1 MSMCIILSS
10 SVGLTCC
17 SITLLSIF
25 DTYSFIFIF
34 HFTTYELIF
43 LFIVIPLLFIF
54 NHRLF
59 LLLAKPF
66 MVIALWFGKASF
78 VHVRAPRG
86 VCKQKNPPPIT
97 RKRAI
102 ILKWLVDFR
111 SMMNV
116 LDMWSSYFGSSITR
130 FRLYMS
136 YQTAVH

>member
-1 MSMCIILSS
+1 
-10 SVGLTCC
+10 
-17 SITLLSIF
+17 
-25 DTYSFIFIF
+25 
-34 HFTTYELIF
+34 
-43 LFIVIPLLFIF
+43 FIF

-116 LDMWSSYFGSSITR
+116 LDMWSSYFGSPITR

-136 YQTAVH
+136 YQTAVHSLMIIAVILLRDKKCSLIHRVELFRFAKFVGRVELE